1 MVIMQPDISVNLCGI
16 ELTNPLVTC
25 SGTSGNGK
33 EMSRFVDLETFGA
46 FTAKSVTLDKRPG
59 NPTPRIAECT
69 GGILNAI
76 GIQSKG
82 IENFISEYL
91 PFLRQ
96 FKVPAIISISATSA
110 EDYARLAEILDK
122 EDGVSALE
130 VNISCPN
137 LKAGGSS
144 FGADPEISGHIIRS
158 VKNSTGVPVIAKL
171 TPNVTDITVIA
182 RSVEENGADAL
193 SLINTV
199 AGMAIDIHSRR
210 PKLGNVTGGLSG
222 PAIKPI
228 AIKKVWD
235 TYRCVSI
242 PIIGM
247 GGVATWQDV
256 VEFILAGAT
265 AVGIGTALFPNPQ
278 SVHTIIDNLKTF
290 MRDNSIERLEDLRGQ
305 VVVPSEMAQSCAVT
319 VDPS

>member
-1 MVIMQPDISVNLCGI
+1 MAIMNPDLSLNLCGI
-16 ELTNPLVTC
+16 NMTNPIVTC
-25 SGTSGNGK
+25 SGTSGNGR
-33 EMSRFVDLETFGA
+33 EFARFLDLNMLGA
-46 FTAKSVTLDKRPG
+46 FTAKSITLDKRPG

-69 GGILNAI
+69 GGILNSI

-82 IENFISEYL
+82 VRHFVQEDI

-96 FKVPAIISISATSA
+96 FSVPVIVSISATHL
-110 EDYARLAEILDK
+110 EEYAKLAEILDH
-122 EDGVSALE
+122 EDGIAALE

-137 LKAGGSS
+137 LEAGGSS
-144 FGADPEISGHIIRS
+144 FGADPELSGRIINQ
-158 VKNSTGVPVIAKL
+158 VKEKTRLPVIAKL

-182 RSVEENGADAL
+182 RSVEANGADAI

-210 PKLGNVTGGLSG
+210 PKLGNVIGGLSG

-235 TYRCVSI
+235 TYRSVSV

-247 GGVATWQDV
+247 GGITSWEDAI
-256 VEFILAGAT
+256 EFILAGSS
-265 AVGIGTALFPNPQ
+265 AVGVGTGLFRNPL
-278 SVHTIIDNLKTF
+278 VVKDILEGITAF
-290 MRDNSIERLEDLRGQ
+290 MKENGIERLDSLRGQ
-305 VVVPSEMAQSCAVT
+305 VELP
-319 VDPS
+319 

>member
-1 MVIMQPDISVNLCGI
+1 MEPDLRVNLCGI
-16 ELTNPLVTC
+16 DLANPLVTC

-46 FTAKSVTLDKRPG
+46 FTAKSVTLDIRPG

-82 IENFISEYL
+82 IDYFIKEYL
-91 PFLRQ
+91 PLLRQ
-96 FKVPAIISISATSA
+96 HNVPAIISISATSA
-110 EDYARLAEILDK
+110 EDYARLAEILDR
-122 EDGVSALE
+122 EEGVAALE

-144 FGADPEISGHIIRS
+144 FGADPEISGHIIKS
-158 VKNSTGVPVIAKL
+158 VKDSTGVPVIAKL
-171 TPNVTDITVIA
+171 TPNVTDITEIA
-182 RSVEENGADAL
+182 RSVEANGADAV

-199 AGMAIDIHSRR
+199 AGMAIDIHTRR

-235 TYRCVSI
+235 TYRCISI

-265 AVGIGTALFPNPQ
+265 AVGIGTSLFPNPL
-278 SVHTIIDNLKTF
+278 VVFDILENLQTF
-290 MRDNSIERLEDLRGQ
+290 MKENAIERLEELRGQ
-305 VVVPSEMAQSCAVT
+305 VVVPETMAKTCAVT
-319 VDPS
+319 VDP

>member
-1 MVIMQPDISVNLCGI
+1 MDPDLGVNLCGI
-16 ELTNPLVTC
+16 DMVNPLVTC
-25 SGTSGNGK
+25 SGTSGNGR
-33 EMSRFVDLETFGA
+33 EISRFLDLEAFGA
-46 FTAKSVTLDKRPG
+46 FTAKSVTLDTRPG

-82 IENFISEYL
+82 IDYFIKQYL
-91 PFLRQ
+91 PYLKKY
-96 FKVPAIISISATSA
+96 KVPAIISISATSA
-110 EDYARLAEILDK
+110 EDYAKLAEILDK
-122 EDGVSALE
+122 EEGVSALE

-144 FGADPEISGHIIRS
+144 FGADPEISGRIIKS
-158 VKNSTGVPVIAKL
+158 VKDSTGVPVIAKL
-171 TPNVTDITVIA
+171 TPNVTDITIIA
-182 RSVEENGADAL
+182 QSVEANGADAV

-199 AGMAIDIHSRR
+199 AGMAIDIHTRL

-235 TYRCVSI
+235 TYRCISI

-247 GGVATWQDV
+247 GGVASWQDV

-265 AVGIGTALFPNPQ
+265 AVGIGTSLFPNPL
-278 SVHTIIDNLKTF
+278 VVFEIIENLKRF
-290 MRDNSIERLEDLRGQ
+290 MQDNAIERLDDLRGQ
-305 VVVPSEMAQSCAVT
+305 VVVPETMAQTCAVT

>member
-1 MVIMQPDISVNLCGI
+1 MGILKPDLSLNLCGI
-16 ELTNPLVTC
+16 NMTNPIVTC
-25 SGTSGNGK
+25 SGTSGNGP
-33 EMSRFVDLETFGA
+33 EIARFLDLDVLGA
-46 FTAKSVTLDKRPG
+46 FTAKSITLDKRPG

-69 GGILNAI
+69 GGMLNAI

-82 IENFISEYL
+82 VQHFIQEDL

-96 FKVPAIISISATSA
+96 FKVPVIVSISGTLMQ
-110 EDYARLAEILDK
+110 EYAQLAEILDAQ
-122 EDGVSALE
+122 EGIAALE

-144 FGADPEISGHIIRS
+144 FGADPEISGQIIKM
-158 VKNSTGVPVIAKL
+158 VKDKTRLPVIAKL

-182 RSVEENGADAL
+182 RSVEANGADAI

-199 AGMAIDIHSRR
+199 TGMAIDIRTR
-210 PKLGNVTGGLSG
+210 KPKLGNVTGGLSG

-235 TYRCVSI
+235 TYNSVSV

-247 GGVATWQDV
+247 GGINTWEDV
-256 VEFILAGAT
+256 IEFILAGST
-265 AVGIGTALFPNPQ
+265 AVGIGTGLFPNPLLVKDILDGIQ
-278 SVHTIIDNLKTF
+278 TF
-290 MRDNSIERLEDLRGQ
+290 MRDKGLEHLDQLRGQ
-305 VVVPSEMAQSCAVT
+305 VLLS
-319 VDPS
+319 